1 MRAPAELVSHV
12 FRNPESIQGFSMAD
26 WDTLVRQGRQA
37 NLLARLHALLIQAR
51 LDTAIPAVARWH
63 FEAATTL
70 AETHQGEMRRELR
83 RLRASLVGLDFPLV
97 LLKGAAYVAADL
109 PASKGRLIEDIDLLV
124 PAERLREV
132 ELALER
138 ADWQRVGLPE
148 YDRRYYRRWR
158 YDAPQLQHL
167 RRAIVIN
174 LHHAI
179 VPDSARYRP
188 DANKLRRR
196 ATGIPGFAGLTVL
209 ASEDRILHVATLLF
223 HDDGLSHGLRDL
235 SDLDL
240 LLRQAGGETDFW
252 PRLLACAE
260 EMDLGRPLF
269 YALRYAQH
277 FFATPVP
284 DDVRDPLRSAEPGS
298 TTLKLMDGIYTRMLA
313 PAHRSCMDA
322 LTPPARAATYLRTH
336 WLRRPPRQL
345 FPHLVYK
352 AFVSPYQRDPKPA

>member
-12 FRNPESIQGFSMAD
+12 FRNPESIKGFSMGD

-37 NLLARLHALLIQAR
+37 DLLARLHALLIQAK
-51 LDTAIPAVARWH
+51 LDAAIPAVARWH

-70 AETHQGEMRRELR
+70 ADTHQGEMRRELR
-83 RLRASLVGLDFPLV
+83 RLRALMTGLDFPLV
-97 LLKGAAYVAADL
+97 LLKGSAYVAAYL

-124 PAERLREV
+124 PAERLSEV
-132 ELALER
+132 ELALKR
-138 ADWQRVGLPE
+138 ADWQRVGLSE

-158 YDAPQLQHL
+158 YDAPQLQPL
-167 RRAIVIN
+167 RRAMVIN

-196 ATGIPGFAGLTVL
+196 ATKIPGFAGLIVL
-209 ASEDRILHVATLLF
+209 ASEDRILHAATLLF

-240 LLRQAGGETDFW
+240 LLRQAASEADFW
-252 PRLLACAE
+252 PRLLARAE
-260 EMDLGRPLF
+260 EMDLDRPLF
-269 YALRYAQH
+269 YALRFARH

-284 DDVRDPLRSAEPGS
+284 DEVREHLRSAEPGS
-298 TTLKLMDGIYTRMLA
+298 ATLRLMDGIYTRMLA
-313 PAHRSCMDA
+313 PAHRSCTDA

-345 FPHLVYK
+345 VPHLVYK
-352 AFVSPYQRDPKPA
+352 AFISPYQREPNPA

>member
-12 FRNPESIQGFSMAD
+12 FRNPEAIQGFSMGD

-37 NLLARLHALLIQAR
+37 NLLTRLHALLIQAK
-51 LDTAIPAVARWH
+51 LDAAIPVVARWH

-70 AETHQGEMRRELR
+70 AETHQGEMHRELR
-83 RLRASLVGLDFPLV
+83 RLRALMAGLDFPLV

-109 PASKGRLIEDIDLLV
+109 PASKGRPIEDIDLLV
-124 PAERLREV
+124 PAERLSEV
-132 ELALER
+132 ELALKR
-138 ADWQRVGLPE
+138 ADWQRVGLSE

-158 YDAPQLQHL
+158 YDAPQLQPL
-167 RRAIVIN
+167 RRAMVIN

-196 ATGIPGFAGLTVL
+196 ATKIPGFAGLIVL
-209 ASEDRILHVATLLF
+209 ASEDRILHAATLLF

-240 LLRQAGGETDFW
+240 LLRQAASEADFW
-252 PRLLACAE
+252 PRLLARAE
-260 EMDLGRPLF
+260 EMDLDRPLF
-269 YALRYAQH
+269 YALRFARH

-284 DDVRDPLRSAEPGS
+284 DEVREHLRSAEPGS
-298 TTLKLMDGIYTRMLA
+298 ATLRLMDGIYTRMLA
-313 PAHRSCMDA
+313 PAHRSCTDA

-345 FPHLVYK
+345 VPHLVYK
-352 AFVSPYQRDPKPA
+352 AFVSPYQREPNPA

>member
-12 FRNPESIQGFSMAD
+12 FRNPEAIRGFSMGD
-26 WDTLVRQGRQA
+26 WDKLVRQARQA
-37 NLLARLHALLIQAR
+37 HLLARLHILLVQAR
-51 LDTAIPAVARWH
+51 LDATIPAVARWH

-70 AETHQGEMRRELR
+70 AETHQREMRRELR
-83 RLRASLVGLDFPLV
+83 RLRMLLGRLGFPLV
-97 LLKGAAYVAADL
+97 LLKGAAYVAAGL
-109 PASKGRLIEDIDLLV
+109 PASRGRLIDDIDLLV
-124 PAERLREV
+124 PVERLGEV
-132 ELALER
+132 EFALEH
-138 ADWQRVGLPE
+138 AGWQRDGLPE

-167 RRAIVIN
+167 RRAMVIN

-196 ATGIPGFAGLTVL
+196 AAEIPGFAGLAVL
-209 ASEDRILHVATLLF
+209 SSEDRILHAATLLS

-240 LLRQAGGETDFW
+240 LLRQAAGDTDFW
-252 PRLLACAE
+252 ARLLARAE
-260 EMDLGRPLF
+260 EMELERPLF
-269 YALRYAQH
+269 YALRYARH

-284 DDVRDPLRSAEPGS
+284 DEVREHLRSAEPAS
-298 TTLKLMDGIYTRMLA
+298 ATLKLMDGIYTRMLA

-322 LTPPARAATYLRTH
+322 FTPPARAATYLRTH
-336 WLRRPPRQL
+336 WLRRPPHRQV
-345 FPHLVYK
+345 PHLIYK
-352 AFVSPYQRDPKPA
+352 AFVSPYARNPKPA

>member
-12 FRNPESIQGFSMAD
+12 FRNPESIKGFSMGD
-26 WDTLVRQGRQA
+26 WDKLVRQGRQA
-37 NLLARLHALLIQAR
+37 NLLARLHALLIQAK
-51 LDTAIPAVARWH
+51 LDAAIPSVARWH

-70 AETHQGEMRRELR
+70 ADTHQGEMRRELR
-83 RLRASLVGLDFPLV
+83 RLRALLDGLDFPLV

-124 PAERLREV
+124 PAERLGEI
-132 ELALER
+132 ESALKDAE
-138 ADWQRVGLPE
+138 WQRVGLPE

-167 RRAIVIN
+167 RRAMVIN

-179 VPDSARYRP
+179 VPDSACYRP

-196 ATGIPGFAGLTVL
+196 ATGIPGFAGLLVL
-209 ASEDRILHVATLLF
+209 TSEDRILHAATLLF
-223 HDDGLSHGLRDL
+223 HDDGLLHGLRDL

-252 PRLLACAE
+252 QRLLACAE

-284 DDVRDPLRSAEPGS
+284 VEVREQLGSAEPGRA
-298 TTLKLMDGIYTRMLA
+298 TLKLMDGIYTRMLA
-313 PAHRSCMDA
+313 PAHRSCTDA
-322 LTPPARAATYLRTH
+322 FMPPARAATYLRTH

-345 FPHLVYK
+345 LPHLVYK
-352 AFVSPYQRDPKPA
+352 AFISPYQREPNPA

>member
-1 MRAPAELVSHV
+1 MQP
-12 FRNPESIQGFSMAD
+12 FRL
-26 WDTLVRQGRQA
+26 WL
-37 NLLARLHALLIQAR
+37 
-51 LDTAIPAVARWH
+51 RWH

-70 AETHQGEMRRELR
+70 ADTHQGEMRRELR
-83 RLRASLVGLDFPLV
+83 RLRALMDGLDFPLV

-124 PAERLREV
+124 PAERLGEV
-132 ELALER
+132 ESALKHAE
-138 ADWQRVGLPE
+138 WQRVGLPE

-167 RRAIVIN
+167 RRPMVIN

-179 VPDSARYRP
+179 VPDSARYHP

-196 ATGIPGFAGLTVL
+196 ATAIPGFAGLTVL
-209 ASEDRILHVATLLF
+209 ASEDRILHAATLLF
-223 HDDGLSHGLRDL
+223 HDDGLLHGLRDL

-240 LLRQAGGETDFW
+240 LLRQAASETDFW
-252 PRLLACAE
+252 QRLLARAK
-260 EMDLGRPLF
+260 EMELDRPLF
-269 YALRYAQH
+269 YALRYARH

-284 DDVRDPLRSAEPGS
+284 DEVRERLRSTEPGNA
-298 TTLKLMDGIYTRMLA
+298 TLKLMDGIYTRMLA

-322 LTPPARAATYLRTH
+322 FMPPARAATYLRTH

-345 FPHLVYK
+345 LPHLVYK
-352 AFVSPYQRDPKPA
+352 AFIGPYQRDPKPA

>member
-1 MRAPAELVSHV
+1 
-12 FRNPESIQGFSMAD
+12 
-26 WDTLVRQGRQA
+26 
-37 NLLARLHALLIQAR
+37 
-51 LDTAIPAVARWH
+51 
-63 FEAATTL
+63 
-70 AETHQGEMRRELR
+70 
-83 RLRASLVGLDFPLV
+83 

-158 YDAPQLQHL
+158 YAAPQLQRL

-345 FPHLVYK
+345 VPHLVYK
-352 AFVSPYQRDPKPA
+352 AFVSPYQREPNPA